1 MTAQIFMEK
10 EKRPKILLY
19 QSAGFLAIIGLAWLD
34 ECFGLSSLILGKH
47 TYLPEFHVSTLEML
61 LVLAVWFLVSRAT
74 YRVLEHVRR
83 LEGFL
88 KLCAWCHRVEYKGEW
103 IRLEKF
109 LEHGFDTPTSHGIC
123 QVCLEREKAEAER
136 VRQRAAGSVTGEQPS
151 H

>member
-1 MTAQIFMEK
+1 MEK

-34 ECFGLSSLILGKH
+34 ECLGLSSLILGNQ
-47 TYLPEFHVSTLEML
+47 TFLPEFHVSTLEML
-61 LVLAVWFLVSRAT
+61 LVLGVWLLVSRAT
-74 YRVLEHVRR
+74 WRVMEHVRR

-109 LEHGFDTPTSHGIC
+109 LEQGFDTPTSHGIC
-123 QVCLEREKAEAER
+123 RIGLEREKAEIEKAR
-136 VRQRAAGSVTGEQPS
+136 HHGPGPVAGEQPS